1 MALSKQKNF
10 RFKIALMLVVL
21 FFACLW
27 VFSHFLTRID
37 EKMEAIEMVKAQY
50 LQKERIEGF
59 VSNVNQEGKFK
70 LIGWDI
76 EPAEKEG
83 AFIVSYTVRRLNEDG
98 FAIGPVEG
106 FWYKVDL
113 KENSCEQI
121 YPPGTYTPES

>member
-1 MALSKQKNF
+1 MALSKRKKF
-10 RFKIALMLVVL
+10 GLKIALMLVVL

-37 EKMEAIEMVKAQY
+37 EKMEAIEMVKAQH

-59 VSNVNQEGKFK
+59 VSNVNREGKFK

-76 EPAEKEG
+76 EPTEKKRV
-83 AFIVSYTVRRLNEDG
+83 FIVSYTLRRLNEDG
-98 FAIGPVEG
+98 FATGPVEG

-121 YPPGTYTPES
+121 FPPGTSTPES